1 MFKSLFEAA
10 QNSTFKSPF
19 TSVNCQ
25 AATPAPSCPVL
36 PSAVDGPSRQLSPNH
51 NFAAAAVA
59 QGGKNWIGLDIVSMD
74 SLYFSFDFFRLLRI
88 RLQSLF
94 RAMRSGR
101 YYLLRYYPHHGG
113 AIGFS

>member
-59 QGGKNWIGLDIVSMD
+59 QGGKNRIGLDSVDGQFM
-74 SLYFSFDFFRLLRI
+74 F
-88 RLQSLF
+88 
-94 RAMRSGR
+94 
-101 YYLLRYYPHHGG
+101 YL
-113 AIGFS
+113 